1 MFKTSMLHR
10 VPIKAFKINMYVTNL
25 SFIPSQL
32 QIDMEA
38 QSIIENLARLSLI
51 LLAVL
56 IMVASVPVQINA
68 SLYNTEVIQN
78 VILFLFSLHW

>member
-1 MFKTSMLHR
+1 
-10 VPIKAFKINMYVTNL
+10 MYVTNL

-56 IMVASVPVQINA
+56 ITVASVPVQINA
-68 SLYNTEVIQN
+68 SLYNIEVI
-78 VILFLFSLHW
+78 

>member
-1 MFKTSMLHR
+1 MLYK

-32 QIDMEA
+32 HIDMEA
-38 QSIIENLARLSLI
+38 QSIIENLPRLSLF
-51 LLAVL
+51 LSVAL

-68 SLYNTEVIQN
+68 SLYNIEVI
-78 VILFLFSLHW
+78 